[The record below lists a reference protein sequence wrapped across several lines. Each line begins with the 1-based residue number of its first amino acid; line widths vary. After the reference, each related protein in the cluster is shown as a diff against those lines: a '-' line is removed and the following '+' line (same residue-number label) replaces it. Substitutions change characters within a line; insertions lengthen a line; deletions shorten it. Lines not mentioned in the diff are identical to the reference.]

1 MEMDKKRTAGL
12 RAANEASHRLTVEA
26 IENALFILMKT
37 KPYREIR
44 VTEILKR
51 SGASRAAFYNNFR
64 NKDDIVDQL
73 LERMTKYMIEIMHY
87 NNSVEEKA
95 NLIYNV
101 ISSQR
106 EELKLLIDSGL
117 DRRVLEETNR
127 KTLKE
132 DMKYNEKMY
141 TILWN
146 GAVYNLV
153 RELTINDE
161 LNSLEKLSGFVK
173 HLQKTIVLP
182 EKIRTSS

>member
-1 MEMDKKRTAGL
+1 MVCWTPL
-12 RAANEASHRLTVEA
+12 
-26 IENALFILMKT
+26 
-37 KPYREIR
+37 
-44 VTEILKR
+44 
-51 SGASRAAFYNNFR
+51 
-64 NKDDIVDQL
+64 
-73 LERMTKYMIEIMHY
+73 EIMHY

-95 NLIYNV
+95 LLIYNF

-127 KTLKE
+127 ITVRD

-161 LNSLEKLSGFVK
+161 LSSLDKLNGFVE
-173 HLQKTIVLP
+173 HLQKIIVLP